1 MLNRPSEKR
10 SHIKYIF
17 APRNPLEFVGFVG
30 ITALISWV
38 YSGNVWGV
46 AGVCLVGFIWW
57 LLE

>member
-10 SHIKYIF
+10 SHIKYILT
-17 APRNPLEFVGFVG
+17 PRNPLEFVGFVG

-38 YSGNVWGV
+38 SSGNVWGV